1 MTNVSHEVHS
11 LSVGDPSMI
20 RMIERNK
27 VAAPAELKDKLQPM
41 NGYVY
46 VTDVSH
52 DNLNERSKKKDVL

>member
-11 LSVGDPSMI
+11 LSVGDPSMM

-27 VAAPAELKDKLQPM
+27 VAVPSQLKDQLHPI

-46 VTDVSH
+46 VNNVSWQ
-52 DNLNERSKKKDVL
+52 DLLSS